1 MRVAVVGHVE
11 WVEFV
16 RVPQVPRP
24 GSIVLAREVWGEPAG
39 GGGVAAVRL
48 TRLAGEGLFLT
59 AVGND
64 ELGRR
69 AVDVLCGLGVR
80 VEAAVRDEPQR
91 RAFTYVDDDGERTIT
106 VLSHKLVA
114 HGDDDL
120 PWDELS
126 DIDAVYF
133 TGGDVEALR
142 RARRA
147 RVLVATSREL
157 ETLRQAGVQLDALVG
172 SATDEGETYRDGDLD
187 PPPLTVVRTEGK
199 AGGTYEHEGR
209 SGRYMATPLPG
220 PLVDT
225 YGAGDSFAAGLTY
238 ALGARMP
245 LEEALSFAAAQGA
258 EAMTRRG
265 AHGV

>member
-1 MRVAVVGHVE
+1 MSH
-11 WVEFV
+11 
-16 RVPQVPRP
+16 VPRP
-24 GSIVLAREVWGEPAG
+24 GSIVPASEVWGEPAG

-48 TRLAGEGLFLT
+48 TRLAGEALFLT

-69 AVDVLCGLGVR
+69 AVDVLRGLGVG

-106 VLSHKLVA
+106 TLSHKLVA
-114 HGDDDL
+114 QGDDDL
-120 PWDELS
+120 PWDELA
-126 DIDAVYF
+126 DVDAVYF
-133 TGGDVEALR
+133 TGGDVAALR
-142 RARRA
+142 GARQA

-157 ETLRQAGVQLDALVG
+157 PTLQEAGVQLDALVG
-172 SATDEGETYRDGDLD
+172 SALDEGETYRDGDLE
-187 PPPLTVVRTEGK
+187 PRPLTVVRTEGK
-199 AGGTYEHEGR
+199 AGGRYEQEGR
-209 SGRYMATPLPG
+209 SGRYSATPLPG
-220 PLVDT
+220 PLADT

-245 LEEALSFAAAQGA
+245 IEEALAFASAQGA

-265 AHGV
+265 AHGA